1 MTQQARFPTTGDP
14 GIDKVADEI
23 EIIDTTDGVDDI
35 GDEAPAEIE
44 NEEIDGEATEAPV
57 APAVKEQILGLPAE
71 PRTQSPADSSSL
83 ARMRALEEQNRMYQE
98 QQQKTVLDQEESRA
112 VEQLENQGYTYE
124 QAQAVARQARQAY
137 ELNENQRAQNERGV
151 ANERARFQVAMII
164 GKQYGVNPSDLI
176 GLSSPQSMEHEA
188 QRQKQV
194 NELQSQ
200 VADLKKKSVPPGQVF
215 DNGRSA
221 STGRDDSGYWVDQYN
236 AGSEH
241 PKAREAAR
249 RAAGFG

>member
-1 MTQQARFPTTGDP
+1 MTQQATFPTTGDP
-14 GIDKVADEI
+14 GIDAVADEI
-23 EIIDTTDGVDDI
+23 EIIDTTTEVDAVASE
-35 GDEAPAEIE
+35 GPDEVEIAEDVQPDEPAAGHIYGTPPATTQPQAPA
-44 NEEIDGEATEAPV
+44 
-57 APAVKEQILGLPAE
+57 QM
-71 PRTQSPADSSSL
+71 DSAQMGRL
-83 ARMRALEEQNRMYQE
+83 QALEEQNRMYQE
-98 QQQKTVLDQEESRA
+98 QQQRAVLDQEESRA

-137 ELNENQRAQNERGV
+137 EQNENQRAQNERGI

-164 GKQYGVNPSDLI
+164 GKQYEVNPSDLI
-176 GLSSPQSMEHEA
+176 GLDSPQSMEHEA

-194 NELQSQ
+194 NDLQSQ
-200 VADLKKKSVPPGQVF
+200 VAGLKKKSVPPGQVF

-221 STGRDDSGYWVDQYN
+221 SIGRDDAGYWVDQYN

-241 PKAREAAR
+241 PKARAAAR